1 MMMLQSL
8 GRWLESTALSRWIQ
22 STHGAIADIQ
32 VVHILALATLFALA
46 LNLSLRIA
54 GHGLTAEPVPRL
66 AARFVPA
73 IWICLTILLITGTL
87 LIVAEPG
94 RAIFNTVFY
103 TKMMLVLLAISFTL
117 WLSSVARRQEGKPT
131 RLHTAAAV
139 LYMLIWIS
147 VIVAGRFIAYTV

>member
-1 MMMLQSL
+1 MTLQAL
-8 GRWLESTALSRWIQ
+8 GHWLESTALSRWIQ

-32 VVHILALATLFALA
+32 IVHILALATLFALA

-54 GHGLTAEPVPRL
+54 GRGLAAEPVRSV
-66 AARFVPA
+66 AGRFVPA
-73 IWICLTILLITGTL
+73 IWICLLVLLISGTL

-94 RAIFNTVFY
+94 RAIFNQVFY
-103 TKMMLVLLAISFTL
+103 TKMVLVLLAVSFTL

-131 RLHTAAAV
+131 RLHTTAAV